1 MIGNVG
7 QYLVAPSDNSGY
19 SGQTEKL
26 KDHYPIETW
35 QFDLVSLGVV
45 TNNSYLIFDALHS
58 VEQFFGFYLQPLDV
72 AFKPAQDFIALFS
85 LMRKKII
92 KY

>member
-7 QYLVAPSDNSGY
+7 QSLGAPSDNSGY

-45 TNNSYLIFDALHS
+45 TNNSYL
-58 VEQFFGFYLQPLDV
+58 
-72 AFKPAQDFIALFS
+72 S
-85 LMRKKII
+85 LMHCTLLSNSLGFICSLLMWLLNLPKISLLCFL
-92 KY
+92 